1 MSGSS
6 FGVPHVVLSMKN
18 TKPLQASEMK
28 TKAQGTPLGS
38 SKGAL
43 GTQKRKI
50 GSISSFLDDLYKGK
64 LDLVLNEMISHLATF
79 VHYIAENI
87 TLEAIKEMDRLG

>member
-1 MSGSS
+1 MEPSIDEFDPFFHGMSGSS

-43 GTQKRKI
+43 VLK
-50 GSISSFLDDLYKGK
+50 KGK
-64 LDLVLNEMISHLATF
+64 LGLFLPFSTT
-79 VHYIAENI
+79 YI
-87 TLEAIKEMDRLG
+87 RVS